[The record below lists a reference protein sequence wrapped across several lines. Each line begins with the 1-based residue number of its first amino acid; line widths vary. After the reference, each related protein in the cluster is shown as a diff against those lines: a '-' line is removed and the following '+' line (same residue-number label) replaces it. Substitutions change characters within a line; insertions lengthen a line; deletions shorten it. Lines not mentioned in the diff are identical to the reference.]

1 MKTLEAF
8 LTALSMMESDGNYQV
23 VNSLNFLGA
32 YQFGEAALTDLGFVN
47 YDGDAYD
54 NNYSGGWTGKYGVNS
69 AKAFLANENA
79 QDRAAAEW
87 MKLMWSYIKLHKIDG
102 YAWSEVG
109 GVVLTP
115 SGMLAATHLLGPESL
130 ARYIK
135 SDGTADLRDP
145 YGTPIK
151 NYIVKLGNYDIP
163 FAPAAPGG
171 LLAEAGS

>member
-8 LTALSMMESDGNYQV
+8 LTALSMMESDGNYQI
-23 VNSLNFLGA
+23 VNTLNYLGA

-54 NNYSGGWTGKYGVNS
+54 NNYGGGWTGKHGVHS
-69 AKAFLANENA
+69 AEDFLRDTNA
-79 QDRAAAEW
+79 QDRAANEW
-87 MKLMWSYIKLHKIDG
+87 LELMWSYIELHNIDG
-102 YAWSEVG
+102 YAWREVG

-130 ARYIK
+130 ARYIQ
-135 SDGTADLRDP
+135 SDGTIDLRDP
-145 YGTPIK
+145 YGTPIEK
-151 NYIVKLGNYDIP
+151 YIVRLADYDIP

-171 LLAEAGS
+171 FLLAAGS